1 MELSWVKEGPD
12 TKEVRDSEKVVKP
25 EIPVGWKNYSQN
37 TKGGDP
43 EIQEMLVGGGYTT
56 ESGNDMVY
64 EGLILG
70 VGDCRR

>member
-12 TKEVRDSEKVVKP
+12 TKEVRGSEKVVKP

-37 TKGGDP
+37 AKGGDP
-43 EIQEMLVGGGYTT
+43 EIQEMLVRVGYTT
-56 ESGNDMVY
+56 ESGNYMVY
-64 EGLILG
+64 QGLTLE